1 MSESFTFY
9 IDGVP
14 VEAAPGMTI
23 LDAAQAAGIWIP
35 RLCWHEEL
43 EPFGGCRVCTV
54 KMNGRS
60 CAACTQPAEPES
72 VVENDSVALREWRK
86 ALVELLFAEGNH
98 FCMACEKS
106 GNCELQALAYRL
118 GIAAPRF
125 EHRWQAREVDA
136 SHADVLIDRN
146 RCILCARCV
155 RASRDLD
162 GKNVFGFTGRGPERR
177 VAVNSDARLRDT
189 DLDVSDRAV
198 DICPVG
204 AIIRKGVGFTV
215 PIGARRYDGAPIGS
229 DVESAN
235 DELESANEHTEGG
248 AAATVRQEE

>member
-1 MSESFTFY
+1 MSESFKFY

-14 VEAAPGMTI
+14 VEAQPGMTI
-23 LDAAQAAGIWIP
+23 LEAAQGAGIWIP

-54 KMNGRS
+54 KTNGRPCS
-60 CAACTQPAEPES
+60 ACTQPAEPDS
-72 VVENDSVALREWRK
+72 VVENDTPQLREWRR

-98 FCMACEKS
+98 FCMSCEKS

-125 EHRWQAREVDA
+125 EPHWKPREVDA
-136 SHADVLIDRN
+136 SHPDVLIDRN

-162 GKNVFGFTGRGPERR
+162 GKTVFGFTGRGTDRR
-177 VAVNSDARLRDT
+177 VAVSSTARLADT
-189 DLDVSDRAV
+189 DLDVTDAAMDV
-198 DICPVG
+198 CPVG
-204 AIIRKGVGFTV
+204 ALVRKREGFTV
-215 PIGARRYDGAPIGS
+215 PIGSRRFDDAPIGS
-229 DVESAN
+229 DIEASGA
-235 DELESANEHTEGG
+235 DEPA
-248 AAATVRQEE
+248 RQEE

>member
-1 MSESFTFY
+1 MSESFTIY

-14 VEAAPGMTI
+14 VAATPGSTILEAA
-23 LDAAQAAGIWIP
+23 QSAGIWIP

-54 KMNGRS
+54 KMNGRACS
-60 CAACTQPAEPES
+60 ACTQPAEPDS
-72 VVENDSVALREWRK
+72 VVENDTPRLHEWRK
-86 ALVELLFAEGNH
+86 ALVELLFTEGNH

-118 GIAAPRF
+118 GITAPRF
-125 EHRWQAREVDA
+125 EPRWKAHEVDA
-136 SHADVLIDRN
+136 SHPDVLIDRN

-162 GKNVFGFTGRGPERR
+162 GKTVFGFTGRGPERR

-189 DLDVSDRAV
+189 LLEVTDRAV
-198 DICPVG
+198 DVCPVG
-204 AIIRKGVGFTV
+204 AIIRKGEGFSIPVGDRKF
-215 PIGARRYDGAPIGS
+215 DGSPIGS
-229 DVESAN
+229 DVESLHEEKRSRTTKA
-235 DELESANEHTEGG
+235 
-248 AAATVRQEE
+248 VRQEK